1 MNTKIM
7 RRANVYVQ
15 GEPAGILTEV
25 VPGREYVF
33 EYMEE
38 YTGLEVSRTMQTS
51 QRSFTFDQFPPF
63 FEGLLPEGMQLDGLL
78 STGKIDKNDYFS
90 QLMAVGEDLVGV
102 VTLKEITE

>member
-1 MNTKIM
+1 M
-7 RRANVYVQ
+7 RRANVYVR
-15 GEPAGILTEV
+15 GKMAGVLTEES
-25 VPGREYVF
+25 PGREYSF
-33 EYMEE
+33 EYLEE
-38 YTGLEVSRTMQTS
+38 YNDQEVSRTMLTN
-51 QRSFTFDQFPPF
+51 QRKYHFDQFPPF